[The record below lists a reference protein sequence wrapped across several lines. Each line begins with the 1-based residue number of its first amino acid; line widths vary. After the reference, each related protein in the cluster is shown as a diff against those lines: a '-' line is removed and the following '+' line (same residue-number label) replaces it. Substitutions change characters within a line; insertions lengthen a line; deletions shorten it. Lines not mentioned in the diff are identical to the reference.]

1 MHNTPHVE
9 CVTDII
15 RRRRVVF
22 GSCHNIPVSRAQLAL
37 YMYQHPGFYNMD
49 APYFEGL
56 NPKDTILE
64 SWGVLKE
71 YINEILPPVGRNW
84 HLYPNL
90 SDARPVL
97 DALGEQQMPSI
108 TRQEVITKLLT
119 TCFGL
124 AVSFSITYFGVK
136 WLVNAMDPTRED
148 KRQAHKRVR
157 IFHRDKRADEL

>member
-1 MHNTPHVE
+1 
-9 CVTDII
+9 
-15 RRRRVVF
+15 
-22 GSCHNIPVSRAQLAL
+22 
-37 YMYQHPGFYNMD
+37 MD
-49 APYFEGL
+49 APYFEGI

-64 SWGVLKE
+64 SWGVLKD
-71 YINEILPPVGRNW
+71 YINEILPPAGRNW
-84 HLYPNL
+84 HIYPNL

-124 AVSFSITYFGVK
+124 AVSFSITYFGIK

-148 KRQAHKRVR
+148 KRQAHRRVR
-157 IFHRDKRADEL
+157 IFHTDTQTQKNETHCPAWFCKMQY